1 MAPANR
7 NSVNTGEILAGAYL
21 IYIVNSVQKID
32 TGALL
37 IPNSYIFGEMIL
49 YINFIHITS
58 MRMKM
63 YLVLVQQLFLNLI
76 CCIYWKTYEISLLGW
91 LPTDLVLLNEIHKSW
106 CTVNFNSATKCSFR
120 KKYLSEK
127 CQGDLKAKKRKY
139 HDNT

>member
-21 IYIVNSVQKID
+21 IYIVNSVQKIG

-49 YINFIHITS
+49 YINFIHITN

-76 CCIYWKTYEISLLGW
+76 YCIYWKTYEISLLGW
-91 LPTDLVLLNEIHKSW
+91 LPTDLVLLNEIHKS
-106 CTVNFNSATKCSFR
+106 
-120 KKYLSEK
+120 
-127 CQGDLKAKKRKY
+127 
-139 HDNT
+139 